1 MATRNIVEQFVE
13 TMAQLMTLM
22 RRENDVLKA
31 RDYGKLEEIQ
41 QHKAVMGKAYDQCQ
55 SELRKD
61 AAVLAALSP
70 EERGE
75 LRTLYARFREAL
87 SENMLALKAA
97 QDATDRAVKMIIDG
111 VKNDPDYGNGFYTT
125 QPAGLRE
132 ALYPLIF
139 MVSSNTVIFDFV
151 ILDWILAYNLHC
163 L

>member
-13 TMAQLMTLM
+13 TMTQLMTLM
-22 RRENDVLKA
+22 RREIDVLKA

-111 VKNDPDYGNGFYTT
+111 VKKARGIQGQTPAAPGKPIRGYGAYTSST
-125 QPAGLRE
+125 AGSFAINR
-132 ALYPLIF
+132 
-139 MVSSNTVIFDFV
+139 TT
-151 ILDWILAYNLHC
+151 
-163 L
+163 